1 MTQYDMVELSFKA
14 DAPEA
19 SHVRIPMN
27 AVIRNEKSV
36 WQLDGFYAG
45 NRCYKLRFLPEQSG
59 IYYYSVQYE
68 SHRTKDSREITLSPL
83 AS

>member
-1 MTQYDMVELSFKA
+1 MTQYDMVELSFMA

-45 NRCYKLRFLPEQSG
+45 KHGS
-59 IYYYSVQYE
+59 
-68 SHRTKDSREITLSPL
+68 LSIIF
-83 AS
+83 SW